1 MRGENCGLRCGGP
14 GLTTSWTWLW
24 ITPTRLRQPWDS
36 VKTTS
41 LTTSMVWGQAGQV
54 YNTWYFTIPPQVYSW
69 SPDSLHHTRS
79 PQSEGPADSQLSQ
92 KIWEIWQSKLH
103 ICHSGCHR
111 LPGVFIELEKI
122 SVFSVLLFL
131 VFNLPRI
138 VINIIDIRHHHYQL
152 KGFRLFLECF
162 KTNVAIRAGWVWLH
176 QACSLVQRS
185 HQLQPPRPHNQQVG
199 ENTERILRQYWH
211 WSSNWTAA
219 PSTLSCT
226 GSCFLSS
233 NPGWWRCW
241 DVTQTVGRP
250 QSQVKSR

>member
-1 MRGENCGLRCGGP
+1 MREENCGLRCGGP

-54 YNTWYFTIPPQVYSW
+54 YNMWYFTIPPQVYSW

-79 PQSEGPADSQLSQ
+79 PQSEDPADSQLSQ

-162 KTNVAIRAGWVWLH
+162 KTNVTKQSWMSVAAS
-176 QACSLVQRS
+176 SL
-185 HQLQPPRPHNQQVG
+185 
-199 ENTERILRQYWH
+199 
-211 WSSNWTAA
+211 
-219 PSTLSCT
+219 
-226 GSCFLSS
+226 
-233 NPGWWRCW
+233 
-241 DVTQTVGRP
+241 
-250 QSQVKSR
+250 